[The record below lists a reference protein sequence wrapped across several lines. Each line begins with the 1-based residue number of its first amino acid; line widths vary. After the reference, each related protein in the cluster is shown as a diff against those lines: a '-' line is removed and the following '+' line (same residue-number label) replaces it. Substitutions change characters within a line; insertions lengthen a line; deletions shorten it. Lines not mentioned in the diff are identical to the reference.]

1 MLFTAPPPMGA
12 SGLNV
17 FFTLWIVALALL
29 PVGGASA
36 QAAPGVQGGLAL
48 ERSRLECL
56 SAERDMDADGL
67 DDRCELALARSFAP
81 LLVVREGGCSWDE
94 SVAPARLGGGY
105 LFAAQP
111 HRPDA
116 VRIAYLPAYFRDCGW
131 SGPKCLL
138 PWVGCDPHA
147 GDSEILIVDVVAV
160 GERQW
165 RTEAVFLSAH
175 CFGRS
180 GGDCR
185 WYGAGELETFDWV
198 DEQVA
203 GAPVVWVAE
212 GRNANYPSRSACDR
226 GHHRIDTCD
235 HHQLRYRFPI
245 VSERQ
250 NIGSRSNPVE
260 GTGCVGASRLDRRIA
275 PAQPEAV
282 ECFWSE
288 DAPFRGWTGVG
299 AGATPY
305 ARYLREIAGF

>member
-1 MLFTAPPPMGA
+1 MSALVRLYAHGIA
-12 SGLNV
+12 
-17 FFTLWIVALALL
+17 ALALSAANSAVAQEA
-29 PVGGASA
+29 PVVPSGITLEWSA
-36 QAAPGVQGGLAL
+36 A
-48 ERSRLECL
+48 ECL
-56 SAERDMDADGL
+56 SAADDADADGL
-67 DDRCELALARSFAP
+67 SDRCELSLARAFAP
-81 LLVVREGGCSWDE
+81 LLVVRPGGCNWDE
-94 SVAPARLGGGY
+94 SVTPARLGGGY

-111 HRPDA
+111 RSSEG
-116 VRIAYLPAYFRDCGW
+116 VRLAYLPAYFRDCGW

-138 PWVGCDPHA
+138 PWVSCDPHA
-147 GDSEILIVDVVAV
+147 GDSEILIVDVTA

-185 WYGAGELETFDWV
+185 WYREDDLGAFEWV
-198 DEQVA
+198 DEVAA

-235 HHQLRYRFPI
+235 HHSVRYRFPV
-245 VSERQ
+245 VSDQQ
-250 NIGSRSNPVE
+250 NIGSRVRPIH
-260 GTGCVGASRLDRRIA
+260 GTGCVSGSELVRGRVRI
-275 PAQPEAV
+275 ETTAV

-288 DAPFRGWTGVG
+288 ETPFRGWTGEGSGV
-299 AGATPY
+299 TPY